1 MKRILSI
8 VVLLI
13 LTLAAYAQKA
23 TVQKV
28 WIDHDQT
35 RNGEKGILIHVK
47 FSVDNAQGHDITLQA
62 RVQSPK
68 NTYLRATNPNYKDSD
83 GDVFVSKTDNATY
96 KNSVWNDMKLW
107 LPLSAF
113 SLKVGKHN
121 YCVRIDVYD
130 KTIRKHITVTPGYCN
145 FVGTGSSE
153 NNTPRYS
160 LAPDYQNNGWKEWYF
175 SNGNVACKVSQHPG
189 EDGIMAYHI
198 TPEPTGTLMA
208 ATFTGWKCVGTE
220 GDYNLYEPWK
230 YEFKTDVRYG
240 RMWYEWKRKMDEL
253 VLKIAK
259 DWSRIVYPKA
269 GLPWYNQVHLNRVSQ
284 QQYKATVRAQEENLA
299 RAKAKYGNGNYG
311 NGGSTS
317 SNGGSSVYSKCRI
330 CHGSGQCTT
339 CRGTGTGM
347 YTYGG
352 TSHTT
357 CSSCNGSGRCFNC
370 YGTGRQ

>member
-113 SLKVGKHN
+113 SLKVGKHD

-160 LAPDYQNNGWKEWYF
+160 LAPDYQNEGWKYWYF
-175 SNGNVACKVSQHPG
+175 SNGNVACRVFQFPN
-189 EDGIMAYHI
+189 EDGFDAYHCS
-198 TPEPTGTLMA
+198 PEAVVTISTSPA
-208 ATFTGWKCVGTE
+208 WRYVDSE
-220 GDYNLYEPWK
+220 GNYNLYKLWEVKSEWDCGINYQTLRVEGGGRWK
-230 YEFKTDVRYG
+230 IWWVKPYNSDK
-240 RMWYEWKRKMDEL
+240 

-259 DWSRIVYPKA
+259 DWSEMIYPEYE
-269 GLPWYNQVHLNRVSQ
+269 LRWYNKANLKRVTREK
-284 QQYKATVRAQEENLA
+284 YKETVRRQEENLA

-317 SNGGSSVYSKCRI
+317 SNGGSSIDNSLGGSSSVYS
-330 CHGSGQCTT
+330 
-339 CRGTGTGM
+339 
-347 YTYGG
+347 
-352 TSHTT
+352 
-357 CSSCNGSGRCFNC
+357 
-370 YGTGRQ
+370 